1 MDFMGIGPLELIL
14 ILILAF
20 LFFGPE
26 KLPGMAAKAG
36 KLYRNFRKASFDLSK
51 TISEELSAEDK
62 PETASKTLPSPG
74 SPGKIEQANTQVV
87 VSTQT
92 PDEKPHE

>member
-1 MDFMGIGPLELIL
+1 MGIGPLELIL

-26 KLPGMAAKAG
+26 KLPGIAAKAG
-36 KLYRNFRKASFDLSK
+36 KLYRNFRKASFDLSR
-51 TISEELSAEDK
+51 TISEELSVEDK
-62 PETASKTLPSPG
+62 PQKENKTVPSPD
-74 SPGKIEQANTQVV
+74 STDKTNQPNTQAITPT
-87 VSTQT
+87 ST